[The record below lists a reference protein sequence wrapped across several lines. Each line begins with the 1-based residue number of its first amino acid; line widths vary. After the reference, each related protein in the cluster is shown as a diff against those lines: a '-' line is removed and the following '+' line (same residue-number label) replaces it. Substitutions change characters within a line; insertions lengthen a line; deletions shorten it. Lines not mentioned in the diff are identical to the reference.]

1 MSGKRVSIPVQFG
14 LIAAGAEVLF
24 ILGTYWA
31 GPKVFV
37 GGIAFLSY
45 LIAIVF
51 AVAAVMV
58 KKKANGGSIAFQ
70 EAVKTSFTVFVMAL
84 AMRVL
89 FPWLL
94 VNYIDPHFRDQLIP
108 EMVAQAEKG
117 YRRFGV
123 AEDRIQEQVESLK
136 KEPFPLGSMLT
147 GLAWSYIVFFFVSLL
162 IGSIV
167 KRKPGAGGPE
177 RA

>member
-1 MSGKRVSIPVQFG
+1 MSGKRISIPLQFG
-14 LIAAGAEVLF
+14 LIAAVAEVLF

-31 GPKVFV
+31 GPKVFI

-51 AVAAVMV
+51 AVAAVLV
-58 KKKANGGSIAFQ
+58 KKRANGGLIGFQ
-70 EAVKTSFTVFVMAL
+70 EAVKAGFVVLVMAL

-94 VNYIDPHFRDQLIP
+94 VNYIDPHFRDRLIP
-108 EMVAQAEKG
+108 EMVTQAENG

-123 AEDRIQEQVESLK
+123 SEDKIQEQVESLK
-136 KEPFPLGSMLT
+136 K
-147 GLAWSYIVFFFVSLL
+147 SLFRW
-162 IGSIV
+162 G
-167 KRKPGAGGPE
+167 RC
-177 RA
+177 